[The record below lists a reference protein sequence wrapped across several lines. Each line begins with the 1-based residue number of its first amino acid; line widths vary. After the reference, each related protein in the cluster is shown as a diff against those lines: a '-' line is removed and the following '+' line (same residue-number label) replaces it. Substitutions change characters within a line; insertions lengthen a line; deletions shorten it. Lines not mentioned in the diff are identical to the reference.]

1 MQAEGIIIK
10 GIGGFYYVDTGEE
23 IWECKARGKFR
34 NTKTKP
40 LPGDYVSITVN
51 TDAENTVDT
60 IFPRKC
66 TFVRPPISNVDLL
79 IIVVSTCEPSPSML
93 LVDRLTA
100 IAKHK
105 GIESRLVIT
114 KPDLGDAETIKAL
127 YNLAG
132 IQTYIVSGLTG
143 EGVSEFLTDI
153 DGKIAV
159 FTGNSGVGKSSV
171 LNCIDNALEL
181 KTAQISDKLGRG
193 KHTTRHI
200 ELFRIGNGYIADT
213 PGFSSLD
220 FESGEHISKEDLPFC
235 FEEFLPYLGQCRFS
249 TCAHVKDAGCRIL
262 EAVKSGDISAS
273 RHKSYTAMYREVKDR
288 HDWQ

>member
-10 GIGGFYYVDTGEE
+10 GIGGFYYLDTGEE

-100 IAKHK
+100 IAKTQ
-105 GIESRLVIT
+105 R
-114 KPDLGDAETIKAL
+114 
-127 YNLAG
+127 Y
-132 IQTYIVSGLTG
+132 
-143 EGVSEFLTDI
+143 
-153 DGKIAV
+153 
-159 FTGNSGVGKSSV
+159 
-171 LNCIDNALEL
+171 
-181 KTAQISDKLGRG
+181 
-193 KHTTRHI
+193 
-200 ELFRIGNGYIADT
+200 
-213 PGFSSLD
+213 
-220 FESGEHISKEDLPFC
+220 
-235 FEEFLPYLGQCRFS
+235 
-249 TCAHVKDAGCRIL
+249 
-262 EAVKSGDISAS
+262 
-273 RHKSYTAMYREVKDR
+273 
-288 HDWQ
+288 